1 MKRIILTTIFILTA
15 AMAAW
20 AQEMRVVNSPGDGYL
35 NLRTGPGSQFQIIQ
49 PLQHGSMVTIYER
62 QGKWSRVQHEE
73 TGAVGWAFHKYL
85 APFEGGVPMKFVYS
99 PGDGYLNLR
108 TGPGTQFSIV
118 QRMNNG
124 ESVEIVERQ
133 GSWVRVYH
141 QSGFTGWCSEK
152 FLRD

>member
-1 MKRIILTTIFILTA
+1 MKQVFLSVVFVLIA
-15 AMAAW
+15 AVAAW
-20 AQEMRVVNSPGDGYL
+20 AEEMRIVNSPGDGFL

-49 PLQHGSMVTIYER
+49 PMQHGSMVTIYER

-85 APFEGGVPMKFVYS
+85 APFEGGVPMKFIHS

-108 TGPGTQFSIV
+108 TGPGTGFKIV
-118 QRMNNG
+118 RRMYNG
-124 ESVEIVERQ
+124 ESVEILERK

-141 QSGFTGWCSEK
+141 QSGAQGWCSAK
-152 FLRD
+152 FLRN